1 MKDELLEKIKIELDI
16 VGNALDA
23 KLTRY
28 IDKAIVIIRN
38 YLKNPELEEDFIL
51 DNYGEAIIAIAC
63 RLNSI
68 SKYGGIKS
76 QTLGK
81 KSITYIDSYGE
92 GSIIDNTIKLLLPI
106 PSAIIKMFH

>member
-1 MKDELLEKIKIELDI
+1 MKNELLDKIKIELDI
-16 VGNALDA
+16 VDNNLDA
-23 KLTRY
+23 KLARY

-51 DNYGEAIIAIAC
+51 DNYSEAIIAIAC

-68 SKYGGIKS
+68 SKTGGIKS

-81 KSITYIDSYGE
+81 KSITYLDSFGN
-92 GSIIDNTIKLLLPI
+92 GNIIDDTIKLLLPV
-106 PSAIIKMFH
+106 PVATIKMYA